1 MARKCLL
8 KWDLAFLAV
17 LLWFIGKLKRDD
29 TGVEEV
35 PMSGEGGR
43 ENPSACKYRSSLGN

>member
-1 MARKCLL
+1 MAKKFFL

-17 LLWFIGKLKRDD
+17 LLFIGKLKRDD

-35 PMSGEGGR
+35 SMSGEGGR